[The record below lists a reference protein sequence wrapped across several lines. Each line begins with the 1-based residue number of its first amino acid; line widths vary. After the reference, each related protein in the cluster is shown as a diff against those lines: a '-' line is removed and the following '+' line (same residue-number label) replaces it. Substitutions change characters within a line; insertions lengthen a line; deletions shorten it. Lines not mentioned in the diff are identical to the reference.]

1 MINNISRDVIV
12 PGDITLHALHYVI
25 NRAFGWQNS
34 HLHSFHPYEDDY
46 NKMINSGK
54 LTDWAKLAGMYFR
67 YPSEDY
73 EDIYWDDDYK
83 ASISIKNWLKKK
95 YTGPYYYGG
104 TREYFYSCQKDIKE
118 LYKQQPTL
126 EVWKSFKEWM
136 DESRE
141 LVKKTGD
148 KEAKADR
155 IKRIA
160 PITEVTIKELS
171 DSIYFGAGFDELI
184 ERLPLYDVLLMP
196 NKEQNFDLWD
206 FSNRKT
212 LRNAKKEDRCLA
224 PVTTPILNRMY
235 YCYDYGDDWKVKIVA
250 TACYETK
257 NKYEASGNPI
267 EALKEHRPVCVDADT
282 LPVCDDVGGI
292 HGYCNM
298 LEILHGDDLEEK
310 ESMKKWAR
318 GMGWSGRSINPK
330 NIL

>member
-1 MINNISRDVIV
+1 
-12 PGDITLHALHYVI
+12 
-25 NRAFGWQNS
+25 
-34 HLHSFHPYEDDY
+34 
-46 NKMINSGK
+46 
-54 LTDWAKLAGMYFR
+54 
-67 YPSEDY
+67 
-73 EDIYWDDDYK
+73 
-83 ASISIKNWLKKK
+83 
-95 YTGPYYYGG
+95 
-104 TREYFYSCQKDIKE
+104 
-118 LYKQQPTL
+118 
-126 EVWKSFKEWM
+126 M

-155 IKRIA
+155 IKSIA

-224 PVTTPILNRMY
+224 PVTTPILNRMC